1 MTLTFERN
9 RGISRKNIK
18 DFKGSIMDYEKALS
32 INSKDAITFHNLA
45 LSKKEIEDIDGAC
58 LAMEKSL
65 SLGNK
70 LASKFIENE
79 CKEKLENA

>member
-1 MTLTFERN
+1 M
-9 RGISRKNIK
+9 G
-18 DFKGSIMDYEKALS
+18 D
-32 INSKDAITFHNLA
+32 
-45 LSKKEIEDIDGAC
+45 IEGAC

-79 CKEKLENA
+79 CKEKLKNA